1 MDLKFM
7 VLLALAVLMMGQSVV
22 LTYYKKVQNL
32 AGAVT
37 HGLSELMVR
46 PKITTLV
53 LVASVQKEVL
63 AQKDMQNLVPEVLLS
78 RTEVTVVVL
87 RPTEYLGIQTS

>member
-1 MDLKFM
+1 M